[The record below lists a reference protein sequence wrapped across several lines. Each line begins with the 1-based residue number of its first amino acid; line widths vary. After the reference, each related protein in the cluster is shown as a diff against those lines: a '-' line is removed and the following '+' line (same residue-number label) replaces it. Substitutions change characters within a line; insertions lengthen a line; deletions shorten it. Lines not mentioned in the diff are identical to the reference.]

1 MKKNKK
7 SLANKFI
14 VEGLNLARFLNVLLE
29 KDIKLYNIKRPEYNI
44 IEFECSIK
52 DSYVVQQYANKIN
65 LKVQKQNKGILKF
78 FSFLK
83 NRLGIL
89 VGGIVAI
96 VLFFISNQFTMNF
109 YVLGLENIE
118 KSRVEA
124 VLNNHG
130 IEKYKINNLIKKGYL
145 RKVQSEVDKREFHLE
160 VTEKYLDYYNIT
172 YSYIGKVMNRLEER
186 LTPEE
191 LQTLEKV
198 LNVMSDELMPE
209 IELGN
214 SR

>member
-1 MKKNKK
+1 MEIIYSINNPTVNEFARV
-7 SLANKFI
+7 AN
-14 VEGLNLARFLNVLLE
+14 
-29 KDIKLYNIKRPEYNI
+29 
-44 IEFECSIK
+44 
-52 DSYVVQQYANKIN
+52 
-65 LKVQKQNKGILKF
+65 
-78 FSFLK
+78 
-83 NRLGIL
+83 
-89 VGGIVAI
+89 
-96 VLFFISNQFTMNF
+96 ISSPN
-109 YVLGLENIE
+109 
-118 KSRVEA
+118 A
-124 VLNNHG
+124 A
-130 IEKYKINNLIKKGYL
+130 YKINNLIKKGYL

-172 YSYIGKVMNRLEER
+172 YRYIGKVMNRLEER

>member
-1 MKKNKK
+1 MLQDAFVKVYT
-7 SLANKFI
+7 KF
-14 VEGLNLARFLNVLLE
+14 
-29 KDIKLYNIKRPEYNI
+29 KLHFYT
-44 IEFECSIK
+44 
-52 DSYVVQQYANKIN
+52 
-65 LKVQKQNKGILKF
+65 KF
-78 FSFLK
+78 FERIQERETSLTTVETFCMEIIYSI
-83 NRLGIL
+83 NNPTVNEFAR
-89 VGGIVAI
+89 VAN
-96 VLFFISNQFTMNF
+96 ISSPN
-109 YVLGLENIE
+109 
-118 KSRVEA
+118 A
-124 VLNNHG
+124 A
-130 IEKYKINNLIKKGYL
+130 YKINNLIKKGYL